1 MKPSPIAN
9 SLKNIHSVNIILYVC
24 IFLSACAVIFLLLGP
39 LYCEGENQQVSG
51 MDDSVLVAIQVKDG
65 VDLSAILD
73 KYNIEIIRRYENL
86 LKAYVKTNDLENL
99 SEEDCIVSVT
109 TNLLKPIELNNQK
122 DVL

>member
-9 SLKNIHSVNIILYVC
+9 SLKNIYSVNIILYVC

-109 TNLLKPIELNNQK
+109 TNLLKPIDLNNQK

>member
-1 MKPSPIAN
+1 MKFNPIVN
-9 SLKNIHSVNIILYVC
+9 SLKNIYSVNIILYVC

-51 MDDSVLVAIQVKDG
+51 TDDSVLVAIQVKDG
-65 VDLSAILD
+65 ADLSAILD
-73 KYNIEIIRRYENL
+73 KYDIEIIRRYENL
-86 LKAYVKTNDLENL
+86 LKAYVKTSDLENL

-122 DVL
+122 GQ

>member
-9 SLKNIHSVNIILYVC
+9 SLKNIYSVNIILYVC